1 MKNERLAQYIDH
13 TLLKATATAEQ
24 ITKLC
29 EEAIE
34 YNFKTVCVNP
44 DWVSFSANLLKG
56 SPVGVTTVVGFPLG
70 ATTTETKKF
79 ETQQAIENG
88 ADEIDMVINIG
99 RLRCGDIKSVRHD
112 IAEVKEACKDRPLKV
127 ILETCLL
134 SDQEIMMACQ
144 LAVEGKADFV
154 KTSTGFSTGG
164 ATSSAVG
171 LMRKTVGHNF
181 GVKASGDVRS
191 REDAE
196 AIIKA
201 GANRIGT
208 SSGVAILQGDEVIP
222 GDGY

>member
-1 MKNERLAQYIDH
+1 MKNEKLAQYIDH
-13 TLLKATATAEQ
+13 TLLKATATSQQ
-24 ITKLC
+24 IIELC
-29 EEAIE
+29 EEAKE
-34 YNFKTVCVNP
+34 YHFKTVCVNP
-44 DWVSFSANLLKG
+44 EWVPLAAQELKKSG
-56 SPVGVTTVVGFPLG
+56 VGITTVVGFPLG
-70 ATTTETKKF
+70 ANTTEVKVF
-79 ETQQAIENG
+79 ETKQAVKNG
-88 ADEIDMVINIG
+88 ATEVDMVINIG
-99 RLRCGDIKSVRHD
+99 RLRCGDIKQVRED
-112 IAEVKEACKDRPLKV
+112 ISSVKEACGSRPLKV

-144 LAVEGKADFV
+144 LAVEAKADFV

-181 GVKASGDVRS
+181 GVKASGDVRT

-208 SSGVAILQGDEVIP
+208 SSGVAILNGDEVIK
-222 GDGY
+222 GDY

>member
-13 TLLKATATAEQ
+13 TLLKATATPEQ

-44 DWVSFSANLLKG
+44 EWVPLCARLLKKTG
-56 SPVGVTTVVGFPLG
+56 VGITTVVGFPLG
-70 ATTTETKKF
+70 ATTTEVKAF
-79 ETQQAIENG
+79 ETKQAVMNG
-88 ADEIDMVINIG
+88 ATEIDMVINLG
-99 RLRCGDIKSVRHD
+99 QLRCGNIQEVRDD
-112 IAEVKEACKDRPLKV
+112 IANVKAACSQRPLKV

-144 LAVEGKADFV
+144 LAMEAKADFV
-154 KTSTGFSTGG
+154 KTSTGFSSGG

-181 GVKASGDVRS
+181 GVKASGDVRT

-208 SSGVAILQGDEVIP
+208 SSGVAIMNAEEVIK
-222 GDGY
+222 GDY